1 MVISI
6 GHNAEIKVDG
16 EGQNIVGRKGNDR
29 RCKVVRWV
37 RANPFSS
44 VEVVDTLW

>member
-16 EGQNIVGRKGNDR
+16 EGQNMVGRRGNGR
-29 RCKVVRWV
+29 RCKGVRWV
-37 RANPFSS
+37 RANPCSF
-44 VEVVDTLW
+44 VELVDTLC